1 MDFEYYQT
9 KIKQVSTFPIDSA
22 WGQGR
27 SAFGGLT
34 AALVLTHIEEQTG
47 LTDRDLRTIN
57 IHFCGAVILNEP
69 CEFTHRVL
77 SEGKSVF
84 QVEGQL
90 LQDGQVKTQIVA
102 CFGAQRQSSVQVA
115 YKPAFAGKSCLLYTS
130 PSPRD
135 S

>member
-84 QVEGQL
+84 QDEFMDIGVMYFTNMMNL
-90 LQDGQVKTQIVA
+90 RSNKT
-102 CFGAQRQSSVQVA
+102 SSVD
-115 YKPAFAGKSCLLYTS
+115 
-130 PSPRD
+130 RD
-135 S
+135 